1 MRISRCQRP
10 ARVGRE
16 LAVELETSL
25 GEGESV
31 VVGWGERYTYLRRR
45 CRRSLSSRLPSAVS
59 RLLTQG

>member
-31 VVGWGERYTYLRRR
+31 VVGWLGGEGIHTFVGGAGEAFHHGFPVQYL
-45 CRRSLSSRLPSAVS
+45 
-59 RLLTQG
+59 GF